1 MKKVFVLLLFIV
13 AGFAYLRFSH
23 TAGPQYIFRTAPLES
38 GNITSSVTATGKLG
52 AVTVVEVGTQVSGT
66 LKEIYADFNQHV
78 KKGELIAL
86 IDPDVL
92 MAKLEEAKANLA
104 VARASVA
111 RAQANVAD
119 SDRNLRRNRELWN
132 RQLIAKSELDAA
144 ETTHLANRASLQE
157 AQARVL
163 QVQASLRQAETNLDY
178 TRIVSPEDGVI
189 ISREV
194 NVGQTVAASLSAP
207 TLFSIAKDLS
217 DMQIETSVDEADIAR
232 VKEGQEVEFTV
243 DAYSGTTFTGKV
255 RQVRISPATS
265 DNVVTYPVIIS
276 VANPDLKLK
285 PGMTANVSIITERRT
300 GVLRVPMAALRFSPP
315 PEDAAPRAV
324 ATASSPFSPT
334 MPRRGPGGGAGGG
347 AGAGHGNGNAGRT
360 GTVSTI
366 WTIRDGVLGERIQ
379 FRAGI
384 SDGSF
389 VEVIGSRD
397 LKEGDL
403 LAVSY
408 SEKPKESL
416 WEKIF
421 K

>member
-1 MKKVFVLLLFIV
+1 MKKVFVLLFFIV

-23 TAGPQYIFRTAPLES
+23 SAGPRYIFRTVPLES
-38 GNITSSVTATGKLG
+38 GNITSTVTATGKLG

-92 MAKLEEAKANLA
+92 RAKLEEVKANLA
-104 VARASVA
+104 MARASVA

-119 SDRNLRRNRELWN
+119 SDRNLKRNRELWN
-132 RQLIAKSELDAA
+132 RQLIARSELDAA

-178 TRIVSPEDGVI
+178 TRILSPEDGVV

-207 TLFSIAKDLS
+207 TLFTIAKDLS

-243 DAYSGTTFTGKV
+243 DAYGGTTFTGKV

-285 PGMTANVSIITERRT
+285 PGMTANVSIVTDRRKD
-300 GVLRVPMAALRFSPP
+300 VLKVPMAALRFSPP
-315 PEDAAPRAV
+315 PEDAAQQT
-324 ATASSPFSPT
+324 TAAPSSPFSPS
-334 MPRRGPGGGAGGG
+334 MPRRRPGGAGGG
-347 AGAGHGNGNAGRT
+347 AGLGNGNTGRT
-360 GTVSTI
+360 GTVSVV
-366 WTIRDGVLGERIQ
+366 WTVSGDVLGDRVQ

-389 VEVIGSRD
+389 VEVIDSRE

-408 SEKPKESL
+408 SEQPKESL
-416 WEKIF
+416 WGKIF

>member
-1 MKKVFVLLLFIV
+1 MKKTLALVAVII

-23 TAGPQYIFRTAPLES
+23 DPGPEYIFRTAVLGS
-38 GNITSSVTATGKLG
+38 GDITSAVTATGKLG

-66 LKEIYADFNQHV
+66 IKEIFADYNQQV
-78 KKGELIAL
+78 KKGELVAL

-92 MAKLEEAKANLA
+92 LAKLEETRASLA
-104 VARASVA
+104 VAKASVA
-111 RAQANVAD
+111 RARANAAD
-119 SDRNLRRNRELWN
+119 SERNLTRHRELWK
-132 RQLIAKSELDAA
+132 RQLIARSELDAA
-144 ETTHLANRASLQE
+144 ETAHMANRAGVQE
-157 AQARVL
+157 AEARVL
-163 QVQASLRQAETNLDY
+163 QVQASLRQAETNLEY

-207 TLFSIAKDLS
+207 TLFTIAKDLA

-232 VKEGQEVEFTV
+232 VKEGQPVEFTV
-243 DAYSGTTFTGKV
+243 DAYGGTVFSGTV

-276 VANPDLKLK
+276 VANPDLRLK
-285 PGMTANVSIITERRT
+285 PGMTANVSIITDRRK
-300 GVLRVPMAALRFSPP
+300 GVLKVPMAALRFSPP
-315 PEDAAPRAV
+315 ETEAPRAAA
-324 ATASSPFSPT
+324 ATSSPFSPS
-334 MPRRGPGGGAGGG
+334 MPRRGGGAGQRPGQ
-347 AGAGHGNGNAGRT
+347 GNGNAGAA
-360 GTVSTI
+360 GTVSSV
-366 WTIRDGVLGERIQ
+366 WTVINGELGQNAR

-389 VEVIGSRD
+389 IEAIASPE

>member
-1 MKKVFVLLLFIV
+1 MRKVLVLIAMII

-23 TAGPQYIFRTAPLES
+23 NGGPEYVFRTVPLES
-38 GNITSSVTATGKLG
+38 GDITSSVTATGKLG

-66 LKEIYADFNQHV
+66 IQEIYADFNQQV
-78 KKGELIAL
+78 KKGELVAL

-92 MAKLEEAKANLA
+92 EAKLEETRANLA

-111 RAQANVAD
+111 RAKANAAD
-119 SDRNLRRNRELWN
+119 SERNLIRHRELWK

-144 ETTHLANRASLQE
+144 ETSHMANRAGLQE
-157 AQARVL
+157 AEARIL
-163 QVQASLRQAETNLDY
+163 QVQASLRQAETNLEY
-178 TRIVSPEDGVI
+178 TKIISPEDGVI

-207 TLFSIAKDLS
+207 TLFTIAKDLA
-217 DMQIETSVDEADIAR
+217 DMQIETSVDEADIAS
-232 VKEGQEVEFTV
+232 VQEGQKVEFTV
-243 DAYSGTTFTGKV
+243 DAYGGTTFSGTV

-285 PGMTANVSIITERRT
+285 PGMTANVSIITDRRRD
-300 GVLRVPMAALRFSPP
+300 VLKIPMAALRFSPP
-315 PEDAAPRAV
+315 EDNAPQAAA
-324 ATASSPFSPT
+324 ATATSSPFSPSI
-334 MPRRGPGGGAGGG
+334 PRRGSGLGQGAGQNNGK
-347 AGAGHGNGNAGRT
+347 AGAAGT
-360 GTVSTI
+360 ASAVWTVV
-366 WTIRDGVLGERIQ
+366 DGALGEKAQ

-389 VEVIGSRD
+389 VEAIASPK

>member
-23 TAGPQYIFRTAPLES
+23 SDGPRYIFRTVPLES
-38 GNITSSVTATGKLG
+38 GNITSTVTATGKLG

-66 LKEIYADFNQHV
+66 LQEIYADFNQRV

-92 MAKLEEAKANLA
+92 KAKLEEAKANLA

-163 QVQASLRQAETNLDY
+163 QVQASLRQAETNLEY
-178 TRIVSPEDGVI
+178 TRILSPEDGVI

-207 TLFSIAKDLS
+207 TLFTIAKDLS

-232 VKEGQEVEFTV
+232 VKEGQDVEFTV
-243 DAYSGTTFTGKV
+243 DAYSGTTFKGKV
-255 RQVRISPATS
+255 KQVRISPSTS

-285 PGMTANVSIITERRT
+285 PGMTANVSIITDHRT
-300 GVLRVPMAALRFSPP
+300 NVLKIPMAALRFSPP
-315 PEDAAPRAV
+315 PEDAAPQTAA
-324 ATASSPFSPT
+324 ATSSPFSPA
-334 MPRRGPGGGAGGG
+334 MPRRRPGGGAGGG
-347 AGAGHGNGNAGRT
+347 AGQGNGNAGRT
-360 GTVSTI
+360 GTVSVV
-366 WTIRDGVLGERIQ
+366 WTVSGDLLGEKVQ

-389 VEVIGSRD
+389 VEVIESRE

-408 SEKPKESL
+408 SEQAKESL

>member
-1 MKKVFVLLLFIV
+1 MKKIFVLLLLL
-13 AGFAYLRFSH
+13 AGGAGYLFLSDGGA
-23 TAGPQYIFRTAPLES
+23 TEYTFRTAALES
-38 GNITSSVTATGKLG
+38 GNIVAKVTATGKLS

-66 LKEIYADFNQHV
+66 VKEIYADFNDHV
-78 KKGELIAL
+78 KKGQLIAL

-92 MAKLEEAKANLA
+92 SAKLEESKANLT

-111 RAQANVAD
+111 RAKANLAD
-119 SDRNLRRNRELWN
+119 SQRNLKRNKELWSRN
-132 RQLIAKSELDAA
+132 LIAKSELEAA
-144 ETTHLANRASLQE
+144 ETTHALNRASLQE
-157 AQARVL
+157 AEARVL
-163 QVQASLRQAETNLDY
+163 QVQAALRQSESNLGY
-178 TRIVSPEDGVI
+178 TRILSPEDGVI
-189 ISREV
+189 ISRLV
-194 NVGQTVAASLSAP
+194 NVGQTVAASLSTP
-207 TLFSIAKDLS
+207 TLFSIAKDLT

-243 DAYSGTTFTGKV
+243 DAHRGTVFPGKV
-255 RQVRISPATS
+255 KQVRIAPGTT

-285 PGMTANVSIITERRT
+285 PGMTANVSIITDRRT

-315 PEDAAPRAV
+315 PEDAAPRAA

-347 AGAGHGNGNAGRT
+347 AGQGNGNAGRT

-366 WTIRDGVLGERIQ
+366 WTVRDGVLGERIQ

-389 VEVIGSRD
+389 VEVIGSRE

>member
-1 MKKVFVLLLFIV
+1 MKKVIVLLLLITG
-13 AGFAYLRFSH
+13 GFAYLRFSH
-23 TAGPQYIFRTAPLES
+23 SDGAAYTFRTVPLS
-38 GNITSSVTATGKLG
+38 RGDITSSVTATGKLS

-66 LKEIYADFNQHV
+66 IKEIYADFNDQV
-78 KKGELIAL
+78 RKGQLIAL

-92 MAKLEEAKANLA
+92 KAKLEESRANLA
-104 VARASVA
+104 VARASTVRA
-111 RAQANVAD
+111 RANLAE
-119 SDRNLRRNRELWN
+119 SDRNLKRYKELWN
-132 RQLIAKSELDAA
+132 RQLIAKSELDAV
-144 ETTHLANRASLQE
+144 ETTRLTNRAGVQE
-157 AQARVL
+157 ADARVL
-163 QVQASLRQAETNLDY
+163 QVQASVRQAETNLEY
-178 TRIVSPEDGVI
+178 TKIISPEDGVI

-207 TLFSIAKDLS
+207 TLFSIAKDLT

-243 DAYSGTTFTGKV
+243 DAYSGITFGGKV

-265 DNVVTYPVIIS
+265 ENVVTYPVIIS

-285 PGMTANVSIITERRT
+285 PGMTANVSIITDRRKD
-300 GVLRVPMAALRFSPP
+300 VLKVPMAALRFSPP
-315 PEDAAPRAV
+315 PEESSETKTAA
-324 ATASSPFSPT
+324 ATTSPFTPS
-334 MPRRGPGGGAGGG
+334 MPRRRPGGGG
-347 AGAGHGNGNAGRT
+347 AAQGNGNGNAGRT
-360 GTVSTI
+360 GAVSTV
-366 WTIRDGVLGERIQ
+366 WTVRDGFIGEKVQ

-389 VEVIGSRD
+389 VEVVDSRV
-397 LKEGDL
+397 LKESDV

-416 WEKIF
+416 WGKIF